1 MKHSLLIAVVLISL
15 AGLSL
20 AQPVEEAASRASLKT
35 LAAAI
40 ETELEGHGERVMG
53 KELYHWNTRLE
64 KIEDCRAELSIHLTT
79 NTADSTV
86 HVEAVNFSL
95 GALDPY
101 GIQIQEHYLQL
112 PCAAGEPCIFSTS
125 TCSRKS
131 PDGIVIDCTTANQKR
146 VDVFAVQ
153 FDGDADSGQRL
164 QLAFHQAAASC
175 RQPTQVTF

>member
-1 MKHSLLIAVVLISL
+1 MKHSLPIAIVLISL
-15 AGLSL
+15 SGLSL
-20 AQPVEEAASRASLKT
+20 ARSAEETPSRASIKMA
-35 LAAAI
+35 AAAI

-79 NTADSTV
+79 ITANSTI
-86 HVEAVNFSL
+86 HVETVNFSL

-101 GIQIQEHYLQL
+101 DIQIQEHYLQL

-164 QLAFHQAAASC
+164 QLAFRQAAEAC